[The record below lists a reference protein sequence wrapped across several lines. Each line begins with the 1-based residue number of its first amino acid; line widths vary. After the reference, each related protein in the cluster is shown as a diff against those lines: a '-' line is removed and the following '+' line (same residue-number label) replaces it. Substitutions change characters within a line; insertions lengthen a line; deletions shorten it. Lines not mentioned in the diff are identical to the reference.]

1 MKRFSYTRSGDQNFF
16 LVFRKSL
23 KNFLEKCLTND
34 DTGGKITER
43 VWEIPHSTA
52 MMREIAAKA
61 GNFRGVCP
69 VIGRLNCPVALAY
82 IAAPRGEGSA
92 LRRPFFM
99 AWSDTHGGVNR
110 TARPYPD
117 NHYVN

>member
-1 MKRFSYTRSGDQNFF
+1 MKRISYARDGYQKDF
-16 LVFRKSL
+16 LVFCKFL
-23 KNFLEKCLTND
+23 KNILEKCLTNGM
-34 DTGGKITER
+34 TGGNITER

-52 MMREIAAKA
+52 MMREIAARA

-82 IAAPRGEGSA
+82 IAAPRGKGSA

-99 AWSDTHGGVNR
+99 AWNDTHGGVNR